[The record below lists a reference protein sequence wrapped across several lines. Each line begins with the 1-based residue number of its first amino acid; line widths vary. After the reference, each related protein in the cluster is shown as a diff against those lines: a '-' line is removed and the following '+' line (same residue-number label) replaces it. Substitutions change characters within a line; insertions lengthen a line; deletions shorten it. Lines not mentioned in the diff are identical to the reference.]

1 MGASDM
7 AYGGDRPVEPAVQ
20 TWARV
25 VVDARGVLT
34 EWSAAAERLLGYVA
48 SDVVGRPAAVLMAT
62 ADEAD
67 EAEGPA
73 PGDKGDE
80 GEEGAA
86 ILLRHRDGRTV
97 SCRLSVHP
105 EDGDGAGPRWAVM
118 LAPAGT
124 SSAREIDRAFLEALF
139 TRSPVGL
146 FVFDPELRLL
156 KFNAAAEGMQGTPT
170 ETAVGRRPTEVW
182 PDFGAEPTERVMKQ
196 VLESGQPVISFEK
209 RGRPPGDPGQEHI
222 YSVSAFRLEDA
233 HGRILGVADAVVDVT
248 DRHRAQERLALLAE
262 AGARIGT
269 TLDVVRTAQ
278 ELADLAV
285 PRLADT
291 AAIEVL
297 EPTLL
302 GGEITPGPVAGDVVL
317 RRAASRSRRKEVPPG
332 VYEVGEVSTFPF
344 AGPFTRALRDL
355 RPLLVSRLGPDSEWI
370 RADPVRG
377 RRMLEEKVHSLML
390 IPLVV
395 RDLPLGLAAF
405 YRWGELGPFRE
416 DDLTLATELGRRTSV
431 CLDNA
436 RQYVRERDALL
447 SLQRSL
453 LPHELPDQ
461 IGVEAAHQYVHAG
474 SGGDWVDVIPL
485 SGARVALV
493 AGRAAGH
500 GVHAAAAMGRLR
512 AAVHTLSD
520 LDLEPDEL
528 LARVDDLVFRLAGD
542 DSRAGAGGRADTG
555 ADKDADVEARP
566 GPGHGD
572 GVGSGH
578 VDGIGS
584 ECLYLVYDPVSRR
597 CTMAGA
603 GHSRLVVRYPNGSV
617 TTLEPP
623 AAEPLGRPGPSFGKA
638 ELELPEGALLTLHTP
653 GLLQAYEDRAAGLT
667 RLEGLLARPPD
678 SLSETCRLLTDS
690 LLPEQPPEDAAVL
703 VARTHALGED
713 RVAAWDLPSDPAV
726 VSTARSLV
734 AHQLTSWGLEE
745 EAFTT
750 ELIVSEL
757 VTNAIRY
764 ASAPIRLRMIRD
776 RTLTC
781 EVSDGS
787 STAPRVRHPRATD
800 EGGRGLLLVAQ
811 FAERWGARYTAE
823 GKTVW
828 AEQKIDGAPD
838 DLV

>member
-7 AYGGDRPVEPAVQ
+7 AYGGDRPAGPAVQ

-48 SDVVGRPAAVLMAT
+48 SEVVGRPAAVLMAT

-67 EAEGPA
+67 EAGGPA
-73 PGDKGDE
+73 PGDRGDV
-80 GEEGAA
+80 GTA

-105 EDGDGAGPRWAVM
+105 EGGDGTGPRWAVM
-118 LAPAGT
+118 LA
-124 SSAREIDRAFLEALF
+124 
-139 TRSPVGL
+139 
-146 FVFDPELRLL
+146 
-156 KFNAAAEGMQGTPT
+156 
-170 ETAVGRRPTEVW
+170 
-182 PDFGAEPTERVMKQ
+182 
-196 VLESGQPVISFEK
+196 
-209 RGRPPGDPGQEHI
+209 
-222 YSVSAFRLEDA
+222 
-233 HGRILGVADAVVDVT
+233 DAVVDVT
-248 DRHRAQERLALLAE
+248 GRHRAQERLTLLAE

-302 GGEITPGPVAGDVVL
+302 GGEITPGPVAGDAVL

-355 RPLLVSRLGPDSEWI
+355 RPLLVSPLGPDSEWI

-405 YRWGELGPFRE
+405 YRWGELGPFQE

-436 RQYVRERDALL
+436 RQYVRERNALL

-453 LPHELPDQ
+453 LPRELPDQ

-555 ADKDADVEARP
+555 AGAGADKDTDVDARP

-572 GVGSGH
+572 GVGPGH

-617 TTLEPP
+617 TTLVPP

-678 SLSETCRLLTDS
+678 SLSEICRLLTDS

>member
-7 AYGGDRPVEPAVQ
+7 AYGGDRPAEPAVQ

-48 SDVVGRPAAVLMAT
+48 SEVVGRPAAVLMAT

-67 EAEGPA
+67 EAGGPA
-73 PGDKGDE
+73 PGDRGDKGDV
-80 GEEGAA
+80 GDEGAA

-118 LAPAGT
+118 LA
-124 SSAREIDRAFLEALF
+124 
-139 TRSPVGL
+139 
-146 FVFDPELRLL
+146 
-156 KFNAAAEGMQGTPT
+156 
-170 ETAVGRRPTEVW
+170 
-182 PDFGAEPTERVMKQ
+182 
-196 VLESGQPVISFEK
+196 
-209 RGRPPGDPGQEHI
+209 
-222 YSVSAFRLEDA
+222 
-233 HGRILGVADAVVDVT
+233 DAVVDVT
-248 DRHRAQERLALLAE
+248 DRHRAQERLTLLAE

-302 GGEITPGPVAGDVVL
+302 GGEITPGPVAGDAVL

-355 RPLLVSRLGPDSEWI
+355 RPLLVSPLGPDSEWI

-395 RDLPLGLAAF
+395 RDVPLGLAAF
-405 YRWGELGPFRE
+405 YRWGELGPFQE

-436 RQYVRERDALL
+436 RQYVRERNALL

-453 LPHELPDQ
+453 LPRELPDQ

-555 ADKDADVEARP
+555 AGADKDTDVDARP

-617 TTLEPP
+617 TTLVPP

-678 SLSETCRLLTDS
+678 SLSEICRLLTDS
-690 LLPEQPPEDAAVL
+690 LLPDQPPEDAAVL
-703 VARTHALGED
+703 VARTQALGED